1 MTKWRNRLGKDGV
14 EKLLIETINT
24 GLKSKT
30 IKPNSLTK
38 VTVDTTVQEKNIA
51 FPTDSKLLNKARE
64 LWLKLPNNTRSN
76 SDKITTANAKLMPL
90 WQDATHMQNSLKE

>member
-1 MTKWRNRLGKDGV
+1 MTMTKWRNRPGKSGS
-14 EKLLIETINT
+14 EKLLIETIKA

-30 IKPNSLTK
+30 IKPGSLKK

-64 LWLKLPNNTRSN
+64 NLVNCPKSTVLNCARTIIGLGRN
-76 SDKITTANAKLMPL
+76 MY
-90 WQDATHMQNSLKE
+90 